1 MSTTTSAAQ
10 ADFRWSPPCSDKQ
23 PTGAR
28 WRDWLRWGEQRVGGF
43 QRRLQRDAAE
53 VLALQQAWAD
63 MDDAALDAR
72 LAQQRSAFRLDQLRG
87 DAARRLRIEALAA
100 ISLAAQRTLQRLPY
114 RVQLLAALAMHEGL
128 LVQMNAGEGKT
139 LTVALV
145 GVLRGWRGLPC
156 HVITSNDY
164 LAKRDVELMDP
175 LYRRCGVSAAAAV
188 HGLSPQQLRDVYAAD
203 LVYATSKQLLA
214 DHLFDQIALDGASDA
229 MRRRL
234 RELRPQQG
242 CVRQRGLYSAIVDEA
257 DSVLID
263 EANTPLIISA
273 PQPNELLMEAVLA
286 ARDVAEELEAER
298 DYRLDAQLREIDFTS
313 QGRERLE
320 AATRRLPA
328 VWHAPQRRDDLI
340 RQALSA
346 RDLFLRDRHY
356 IVQDG
361 KVQILDEN
369 TGRVMPGRTWSFGL
383 HQAIEARE
391 GVQISQ
397 PSKTLARMSFQE
409 FFSLYHHL
417 AGASGTLQGV
427 RSEMWWTY
435 GLLTFVVPTR
445 LPSRLR
451 VPPLR
456 HFADAQAKW
465 TAVLECVEQLHRRG
479 MPVLVGTRRLGDS
492 EMLQQRLAER
502 GLACEVL
509 NAKQHEREADIIAL
523 AGEPG
528 RITVATN
535 MAGRGT
541 DILLGAGVAEQ
552 GGLQVLM
559 VEPHESERVDWQL
572 FGRAGRQGQPGFA
585 QAFVGLEDDLLQR
598 HLPFWLVPLRDLL
611 ARSPRWRGALAHV
624 LVRWAQRRAQR
635 QAFQQRRYLR
645 LREQQLRKQLAFA
658 SDGAG

>member
-1 MSTTTSAAQ
+1 
-10 ADFRWSPPCSDKQ
+10 
-23 PTGAR
+23 
-28 WRDWLRWGEQRVGGF
+28 
-43 QRRLQRDAAE
+43 
-53 VLALQQAWAD
+53 
-63 MDDAALDAR
+63 
-72 LAQQRSAFRLDQLRG
+72 
-87 DAARRLRIEALAA
+87 
-100 ISLAAQRTLQRLPY
+100 
-114 RVQLLAALAMHEGL
+114 
-128 LVQMNAGEGKT
+128 
-139 LTVALV
+139 
-145 GVLRGWRGLPC
+145 
-156 HVITSNDY
+156 
-164 LAKRDVELMDP
+164 
-175 LYRRCGVSAAAAV
+175 
-188 HGLSPQQLRDVYAAD
+188 
-203 LVYATSKQLLA
+203 
-214 DHLFDQIALDGASDA
+214 
-229 MRRRL
+229 
-234 RELRPQQG
+234 
-242 CVRQRGLYSAIVDEA
+242 
-257 DSVLID
+257 
-263 EANTPLIISA
+263 
-273 PQPNELLMEAVLA
+273 
-286 ARDVAEELEAER
+286 
-298 DYRLDAQLREIDFTS
+298 
-313 QGRERLE
+313 
-320 AATRRLPA
+320 
-328 VWHAPQRRDDLI
+328 
-340 RQALSA
+340 
-346 RDLFLRDRHY
+346 
-356 IVQDG
+356 
-361 KVQILDEN
+361 
-369 TGRVMPGRTWSFGL
+369 
-383 HQAIEARE
+383 
-391 GVQISQ
+391 
-397 PSKTLARMSFQE
+397 
-409 FFSLYHHL
+409 
-417 AGASGTLQGV
+417 
-427 RSEMWWTY
+427 MWWTY